1 MYAYQ
6 AYIAFMTAAKTSRIA
21 VRLSPEQDA
30 LIRHAA
36 DVEGTSITEFTV
48 AAVVSRARDVLA
60 DQRMFR
66 LDDAAW
72 TEFLAILD
80 RPTAHKPRLE
90 RLFTT
95 ESIFE

>member
-1 MYAYQ
+1 V
-6 AYIAFMTAAKTSRIA
+6 TAKTSRIA

-48 AAVVSRARDVLA
+48 TAVVTRAHDVLA
-60 DQRMFR
+60 DQRMFM
-66 LDDAAW
+66 LDDSAW
-72 TEFLAILD
+72 TEFLAVLD
-80 RPTAHKPRLE
+80 RPIVHKPKLE
-90 RLFTT
+90 RLFAP

>member
-1 MYAYQ
+1 V
-6 AYIAFMTAAKTSRIA
+6 TAAKTSRIA

-60 DQRMFR
+60 DQRMFA
-66 LDDAAW
+66 LDDAGW
-72 TEFLAILD
+72 TEFLAVLD
-80 RPTAHKPRLE
+80 RPVVHKPRLE
-90 RLFTT
+90 RLFAT
-95 ESIFE
+95 ETIFE